1 MKAINSLIRRTN
13 RPTPGPNRA
22 VYASV
27 KFKVQFLFVR
37 KISFLNFRNA
47 LETQFDRISLKLV
60 YDEFNAE
67 RLFVTASVLFSV

>member
-1 MKAINSLIRRTN
+1 M
-13 RPTPGPNRA
+13 
-22 VYASV
+22 
-27 KFKVQFLFVR
+27 R

-67 RLFVTASVLFSV
+67 RLFVTASVLFSVYFVATEQIM